1 MSDWHL
7 IELVDYAR
15 KTGKMFAGRLVS
27 SDSEAGKRHALWGER
42 MRQIERV

>member
-15 KTGKMFAGRLVS
+15 KTGKMFAGRLVVTVRQARGMLFGV
-27 SDSEAGKRHALWGER
+27 SE
-42 MRQIERV
+42 